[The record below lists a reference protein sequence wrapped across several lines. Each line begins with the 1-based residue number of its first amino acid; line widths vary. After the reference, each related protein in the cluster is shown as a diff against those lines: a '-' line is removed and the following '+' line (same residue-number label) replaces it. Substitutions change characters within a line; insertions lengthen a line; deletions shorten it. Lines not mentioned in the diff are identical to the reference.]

1 MAIQSLKIMSTAL
14 NAALYAVVG
23 VMTYLGILAPV
34 LGVVRFWPGVFVPAV
49 FAVLFGPIVGGLGA
63 AIGIFLSD
71 MVVHGNVLLSLS
83 VGVPSNFV
91 MFYLIGYISNRKFK
105 MNFRWL
111 FLAVTLIIAAFLTVF
126 SQLLPWTGG
135 EAWVWIVIGV
145 VSVSILVIIGLVWP
159 RWIQYQISATVGN
172 LVGSVIVGFG
182 VWLFSQFFILPGGAK
197 GLPLIAAYTWTIWT
211 FMNQIP
217 FLTIV
222 VPPILK
228 AVYSAFP
235 TRFERTFKV

>member
-1 MAIQSLKIMSTAL
+1 MAVRSLQIIATSL

-23 VMTYLGILAPV
+23 VMTFLGIFAPM

-71 MVVHGNVLLSLS
+71 MVVHGNVVLSVT

-91 MFYLIGYISNRKFK
+91 MFFIIGYLSNRSFK
-105 MNFRWL
+105 MNVRWL
-111 FLAVTLIIAAFLTVF
+111 FLVGSLTIATLLTIL
-126 SQLLPWTGG
+126 SQLLPWQSG
-135 EAWVWIVIGV
+135 EAMIWIGIGGA
-145 VSVSILVIIGLVWP
+145 SLLILLMVGLIWP
-159 RWIQYQISATVGN
+159 RWIQYQISATLGN
-172 LVGSVIVGFG
+172 LIGSLIVGFG
-182 VWLFSQFFILPGGAK
+182 VWSFSQFFILPGGASS
-197 GLPLIAAYTWTIWT
+197 LPIMAAYTWTVWT

-217 FLTIV
+217 FLTII

-228 AVYSAFP
+228 AAYSAFP
-235 TRFERTFKV
+235 TRFRATKVD